1 MERKIVQ
8 ASASVLATEGLIP
21 KLKGCQE
28 TLDQTDVE
36 KKLLFANYAMNDLLH
51 DPHDID
57 GAKHVIIRA
66 LGAILLIPDDP
77 SKPEP
82 DINYDTYA
90 FYESVFES
98 DFDQLAYVSEWR
110 MLCLGLVNVRVL
122 ESRHNPAMEGEFLK
136 SGLYIPAPEVYAAM
150 AA

>member
-8 ASASVLATEGLIP
+8 VSANVIATEGLIT

-28 TLDQTDVE
+28 TLDQTSVDLKPV
-36 KKLLFANYAMNDLLH
+36 FADYAMNDLLH

-66 LGAILLIPDDP
+66 LGAVLLIPDDP
-77 SKPEP
+77 TKPEP
-82 DINYDTYA
+82 EINYETYT
-90 FYESVFES
+90 FSESVFES

-122 ESRHNPAMEGEFLK
+122 ESRENPAMEGEFLA
-136 SGLYIPAPEVYAAM
+136 SGLYIPAPEVCVAM